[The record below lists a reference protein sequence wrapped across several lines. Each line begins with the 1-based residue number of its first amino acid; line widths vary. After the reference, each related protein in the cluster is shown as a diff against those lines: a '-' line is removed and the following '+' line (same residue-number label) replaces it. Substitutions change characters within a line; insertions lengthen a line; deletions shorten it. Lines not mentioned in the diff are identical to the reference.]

1 VAKARRAKRS
11 AARFVVPIVIAL
23 VLLAGGLVAGWQ
35 YLPLGWLSASPRTSP
50 SVAATE
56 STAAPT
62 SASSTSASPSASS
75 SETPSPT
82 PTQDPNAVKARQALD
97 ACRVKVD
104 AGDEVISAAKTGI
117 GHWAGHVDAQR
128 QADLGNIGLEE
139 MTKRFKATRLKGP
152 GDQKRYQDALK
163 SYDKQRDASCDKVAK
178 APRKIA
184 ATLAKCATRSDDQ
197 RPVLTAG
204 AAGMKDWAAHLAAMQ
219 RNKIQHLANAQQTW
233 VKAYRAAPTNIN
245 AFNRALKD
253 YDPPSC

>member
-23 VLLAGGLVAGWQ
+23 VLLAGGLLAGWR
-35 YLPLGWLSASPRTSP
+35 YLPREWLSAGPRTSP
-50 SVAATE
+50 GVAATE

-62 SASSTSASPSASS
+62 SASPTSASTNASS

-82 PTQDPNAVKARQALD
+82 PTQDPNAVKAQQALA
-97 ACRVKVD
+97 ACRAKVD
-104 AGDEVISAAKTGI
+104 AGDHVIAAAKSGVA
-117 GHWAGHVDAQR
+117 HWAGHVDAQR

-139 MTKRFKATRLKGP
+139 MAKRFKATRLKGP
-152 GDQKRYQDALK
+152 DDQKRYHEALK
-163 SYDKQRDASCDKVAK
+163 AYDKQQDASCDKVAK
-178 APRKIA
+178 APKKIA

-197 RPVLTAG
+197 QPVLEAG

-219 RNKIQHLANAQQTW
+219 RNKIQHQANAQQIW
-233 VKAYRAAPTNIN
+233 VKAYRAAPTHIN